1 MALARLLATRC
12 EQPGEGSSF
21 PISRTVTTP
30 PLLIGGW
37 FIQTKSPNA
46 VPDVQSLTYR
56 FLANVSQDAVH
67 FSALRQSSGKQ

>member
-1 MALARLLATRC
+1 MAQSPAARNALRAAGRGQLF
-12 EQPGEGSSF
+12 SYKSD
-21 PISRTVTTP
+21 SHHP

-67 FSALRQSSGKQ
+67 FSTLRQSSGKQ